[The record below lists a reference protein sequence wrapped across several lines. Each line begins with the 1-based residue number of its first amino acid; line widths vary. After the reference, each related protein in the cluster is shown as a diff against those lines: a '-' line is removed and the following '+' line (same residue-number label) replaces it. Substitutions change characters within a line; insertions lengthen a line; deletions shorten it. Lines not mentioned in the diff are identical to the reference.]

1 MTEAGQQRPGVS
13 SALKSILHKQ
23 VRIFY
28 TLIIPGAEISL
39 SNLARCDGPA
49 LTRRAALATALCS
62 SPMP

>member
-39 SNLARCDGPA
+39 SNLARCDEPDC
-49 LTRRAALATALCS
+49 TRRTALATALCS
-62 SPMP
+62 GPMP